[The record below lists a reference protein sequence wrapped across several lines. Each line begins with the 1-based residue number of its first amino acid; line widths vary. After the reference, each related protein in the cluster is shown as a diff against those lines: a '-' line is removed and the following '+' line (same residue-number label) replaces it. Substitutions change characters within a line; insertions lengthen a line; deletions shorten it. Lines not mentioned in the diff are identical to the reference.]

1 MNMKLGMLTFA
12 TAATAVVAAAGC
24 GTAYPAPAQRLAD
37 AQSANRSAMELGADK
52 QPDAQLHYKL
62 SEEQIAKANVVMKDG
77 DNRRADM
84 MLIRAKADAELA
96 LALAK
101 EAKAKQEVQQAT
113 ELSKSQTQAVQ
124 GAPQ

>member
-1 MNMKLGMLTFA
+1 MNMKLEMFTLA
-12 TAATAVVAAAGC
+12 TAAVVVASGC
-24 GTAYPAPAQRLAD
+24 GTAYPAPTQRLAD

-62 SEEQIAKANVVMKDG
+62 SEEQIAKANVVLKDG

-101 EAKAKQEVQQAT
+101 EAKAKQEAQQAAEQAKT
-113 ELSKSQTQAVQ
+113 QTQATQ
-124 GAPQ
+124 GAAQ